1 MIEGISEVQGLRV
14 LVAEDEILVAMLLE
28 EMLEDLG
35 CQVVGPHA
43 TLASALEAARGD
55 HFDVAVIDMNLAG
68 ERADPILA
76 ELGESAVPFAIA
88 SGGGNWELPHP
99 PAFLLN
105 KPYTFAQLE
114 KALKALKQALEQ
126 AGA

>member
-1 MIEGISEVQGLRV
+1 MIEGVSEVQGLRV